1 MDNSYLNDA
10 RELEADLTA
19 FMQDIIRIPSLSSQE
34 GNVIERIRQEME
46 KLDFDEVTVDPMG
59 NLIGR
64 IGSGPQVVALDG
76 HVDTV
81 DVGDRSLWDRE
92 PFSGDVEDGVLYGRG
107 TSDMKG
113 GVASSVYAG
122 GLIKQRGIPDNVTLY
137 VTATVQ
143 EEDCDG
149 LCWQYIAKEDGIRPD
164 LVVITEPTS
173 CVSIAAIAGAWKCR
187 CIRPVF
193 PAMAPR
199 RSVASTPCTRWRT
212 SLRTSNRSTNDSN
225 LASPLGKGT
234 VTISEIRSTSPSLC
248 AVADGC
254 TIHLDRRLTIGE
266 TEATAVAEIEALP
279 SVQAADATVTVL
291 EYAVPSYTGLTYPT
305 RKYYPTW
312 ELPEDAAGTQAALA
326 AHLNA
331 FETKMPKSASGCSVR
346 MPWRR
351 QECSEF
357 RRLDSGRVTK
367 NSRTRRTS
375 RWKSS
380 TSCAAALSI
389 PPSWMS
395 SRRALRRRP
404 LSECDSDTHC
414 HGPERP
420 RLADDTGL
428 VRRGDRH
435 CAGYGGPPEEGIQER
450 CGDLA
455 PATQVGFS
463 DLSSTSPRVRATH
476 SKLA

>member
-1 MDNSYLNDA
+1 MDKSYLNDA

-173 CVSIAAIAGAWKCR
+173 LRVYRGHRGRMEMQVHTSGISCHGSAPERGVNAVYK
-187 CIRPVF
+187 
-193 PAMAPR
+193 MADIITDIESLNERLEPR
-199 RSVASTPCTRWRT
+199 
-212 SLRTSNRSTNDSN
+212 D
-225 LASPLGKGT
+225 PLGKGT

-266 TEATAVAEIEALP
+266 TEETVVAEIEGLP

-291 EYAVPSYTGLTYPT
+291 DYAVPSYTGLTYPT

-326 AHLNA
+326 AHQNA
-331 FETKMPKSASGCSVR
+331 FEAEAEVGFWV
-346 MPWRR
+346 
-351 QECSEF
+351 F
-357 RRLDSGRVTK
+357 
-367 NSRTRRTS
+367 
-375 RWKSS
+375 S
-380 TSCAAALSI
+380 TNAVATAGMLGI
-389 PPSWMS
+389 P
-395 SRRALRRRP
+395 
-404 LSECDSDTHC
+404 TIGF
-414 HGPERP
+414 GPGHEKFAHAP
-420 RLADDTGL
+420 NEQVEIEHL
-428 VRRGDRH
+428 VRCSAFYTALVDEFAKG
-435 CAGYGGPPEEGIQER
+435 AKAE
-450 CGDLA
+450 
-455 PATQVGFS
+455 ATQ
-463 DLSSTSPRVRATH
+463 
-476 SKLA
+476 